1 LFLWAESPRENLAA
15 APEGLTAKQDFR
27 DERQDELQTTR
38 FQETT
43 VSSRWKVAILGAT
56 GLVGQRFLQLLQNHP
71 WFEVTTLAASGQSA
85 GQPYREVANWM
96 LDTPM
101 PEEFADRVVRE
112 TRPGAVEADFAFSA
126 LDSSV
131 AGPIEEEFARHG
143 FPVVSN
149 ASAHRMDEDVPLL
162 LADVNPEHI
171 AMLPEQKRRRGYSSG
186 FLVTNPNCST
196 AGLVTAL
203 KPLEDAFGIESVS
216 VVTLQAA
223 SGAGFP
229 GVASMS
235 LLDNVI
241 PFIGGEEEKLET
253 EPRKILGRMQGG
265 MVEHAPLLLSAQVNR
280 VPVVDGHL
288 ESVSVK
294 LRQKAGIADVA
305 AAFADYTSEPQRFS
319 LPSAPKHPLVVRTER
334 DRPQTRLDRMTSG
347 GMAVVVGRIRH
358 CPLFDVRFSLLSHNT
373 IRGAAGAALLN
384 AEWLVKNGL
393 IHRRVH
399 EAHGAA
405 ANRVSLVSESR

>member
-1 LFLWAESPRENLAA
+1 MS
-15 APEGLTAKQDFR
+15 G
-27 DERQDELQTTR
+27 
-38 FQETT
+38 
-43 VSSRWKVAILGAT
+43 RWKVAVLGAT
-56 GLVGQRFLQLLQNHP
+56 GLVGQRFLQLLENHP

-85 GQPYREVANWM
+85 GLRYSEAANWM
-96 LDTPM
+96 LDAPL
-101 PEEFADRVVRE
+101 PERFADRVVRE
-112 TRPGAVEADFAFSA
+112 ARPEAVEADFVFSA

-131 AGPIEEEFARHG
+131 AGPIEEEFARCG

-149 ASAHRMDEDVPLL
+149 ASPHRMDPDVPLL

-171 AMLPEQKRRRGYSSG
+171 AMIPEQQRLRGYSGG

-203 KPLEDAFGIESVS
+203 KPLEDAFGVEAVS

-229 GVASMS
+229 GVPSMG
-235 LLDNVI
+235 LLDNVV

-253 EPRKILGRMQGG
+253 EPQKILGRLRGNSLEPAP
-265 MVEHAPLLLSAQVNR
+265 MVLSAQVNR
-280 VPVVDGHL
+280 VPVVDGHM

-294 LRQKAGIADVA
+294 LRRKAGMADVA
-305 AAFADYTSEPQRFS
+305 AAFADYLSEPQRLG

-334 DRPQTRLDRMTSG
+334 DRPQTRMDRMASG
-347 GMAVVVGRIRH
+347 GMAVTVGRIRP

-373 IRGAAGAALLN
+373 VRGAAGAALLN

-393 IHRRVH
+393 IQHRTGSETAQVPVKS
-399 EAHGAA
+399 
-405 ANRVSLVSESR
+405 RVSLVAESR

>member
-1 LFLWAESPRENLAA
+1 MS
-15 APEGLTAKQDFR
+15 G
-27 DERQDELQTTR
+27 
-38 FQETT
+38 
-43 VSSRWKVAILGAT
+43 RWKVAILGAT
-56 GLVGQRFLQLLQNHP
+56 GLVGQRFLQLLENHP

-85 GQPYREVANWM
+85 GQRYSEAANWM
-96 LDTPM
+96 LDTPL
-101 PEEFADRVVRE
+101 PQRFADRVVRE
-112 TRPGAVEADFAFSA
+112 TRPGSVDADFVFSA

-149 ASAHRMDEDVPLL
+149 ASPHRMDPDVPLL
-162 LADVNPEHI
+162 LADVNPDHI
-171 AMLPEQKRRRGYSSG
+171 AMLPEQQRRRGFSSG

-203 KPLEDAFGIESVS
+203 KPLDDAFGVEAVS

-229 GVASMS
+229 GVASMG

-253 EPRKILGRMQGG
+253 EPQKILGRFHEGVLDLAP
-265 MVEHAPLLLSAQVNR
+265 MVLSAQVNR
-280 VPVVDGHL
+280 VPVVDGHM

-294 LRQKAGIADVA
+294 LRRKAGIADIA
-305 AAFADYTSEPQRFS
+305 AVFADYVSEPQRVG
-319 LPSAPKHPLVVRTER
+319 LPSAPEHPLIVRTER
-334 DRPQTRLDRMTSG
+334 DRPQTRLDRMASG

-373 IRGAAGAALLN
+373 VRGAAGAALLN

-393 IHRRVH
+393 IRHRSGSG
-399 EAHGAA
+399 EAPEG
-405 ANRVSLVSESR
+405 NRVSLVAESR